1 MSVPAKDARGLRTA
15 YARLGR
21 VPAWLDG
28 LAQRV
33 VTWAGARRAA
43 AAAIIILGAELAA
56 IVIIVTAQSQP
67 GGASPNH
74 PYLVA
79 GAGANDP
86 ARPPDPVRA
95 QLPLPL
101 RYTGVYEPAGG
112 NSYVPL
118 VGGRAADRPPKIL
131 IYYSGWYQG
140 FKTTFAEDAR
150 TVGAVPLVQIEPRG
164 VSLAAIARGDY
175 DSYLRSYADA
185 VAGYQ
190 GAVIIGFGQEMNERL
205 YSWGYR
211 KTSPAVFVQAWRRIV
226 NVFRSQNADN
236 VTWMWTIGKSST
248 TARPLRDWWPG
259 ARYVT
264 WIGIDGYY
272 ELPGPA
278 PASAFAGT
286 IARIRRITGDPVLLF
301 GHGPSAP

>member
-1 MSVPAKDARGLRTA
+1 MSVPPGDITGVRNAH
-15 YARLGR
+15 ARLGR
-21 VPAWLDG
+21 VPARFDG
-28 LAQRV
+28 LVQRV
-33 VTWAGARRAA
+33 VTWAGENHAA
-43 AAAIIILGAELAA
+43 AAAFIILGAAVAA
-56 IVIIVTAQSQP
+56 SVIILMAPSEP
-67 GGASPNH
+67 GGAKPNH

-86 ARPPDPVRA
+86 ARPPYPVRA
-95 QLPLPL
+95 PLPLPR
-101 RYTGVYEPAGG
+101 RYIGVYEPAGG
-112 NSYVPL
+112 SSYVP
-118 VGGRAADRPPKIL
+118 VSGHRAADRPPKVM

-140 FKTTFAEDAR
+140 FNTTFAEDAR
-150 TVGAVPLVQIEPRG
+150 KADAVPLIQIEPRS

-185 VAGYQ
+185 VASYQ

-205 YSWGYR
+205 YTWGYR
-211 KTSPAVFVQAWRRIV
+211 KTSPAVFVQAWRRVV

-248 TARPLRDWWPG
+248 MARPLRDWWPD

-264 WIGIDGYY
+264 WIGVDGYY

-278 PASAFAGT
+278 PTSAFAGT

-301 GHGPSAP
+301 GDGLSAP